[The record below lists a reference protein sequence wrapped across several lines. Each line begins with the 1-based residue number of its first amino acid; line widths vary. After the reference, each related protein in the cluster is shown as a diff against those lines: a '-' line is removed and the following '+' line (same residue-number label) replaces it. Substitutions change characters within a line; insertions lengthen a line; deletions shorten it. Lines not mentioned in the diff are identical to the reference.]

1 MRPAG
6 ERINLSLLNAARE
19 LVTDEQAPTLME
31 LALHAQVSFQ
41 SARDNVPKMKRHG
54 MLRIVRTR
62 RVAYRNRPVAEYA
75 PCQPATPATENAGA
89 DLGAVL
95 RAWA

>member
-6 ERINLSLLNAARE
+6 EIRQALLTAATHLATPDRGPTLLELATYAQVGMVAARRT
-19 LVTDEQAPTLME
+19 V
-31 LALHAQVSFQ
+31 
-41 SARDNVPKMKRHG
+41 DNMKRHG
-54 MLRIVRTR
+54 ALRIVRER

-75 PCQPATPATENAGA
+75 PPAQAKPVAAAGA
-89 DLGAVL
+89 DLHAVL